1 MRKSYLLLLLI
12 CINFSLL
19 VAQNV
24 DSTWPLDD
32 DYPQQN
38 GSLGQSPIE
47 NSFLRISDPGYSLS
61 SNNLPSNDIRFQ
73 IPIFYDDEGESN
85 DYMKSCTLKYIVSG
99 SNPIDL
105 MYLANNTS
113 LNNDFAVDDNVS
125 GEGSGYADGNNG
137 KNGQFSFSFPNN
149 PEIDEVWEYGN
160 MKSDNIAN
168 IAQDENDDWYY
179 LNLLWTPPASMA
191 RENIF
196 PPVMFDL
203 EINFEDNDAG
213 YFEFNAYYGDDNTPG
228 PDNQISSFVYNKERS
243 ENYVTSSTTP
253 SDYYLHYNIS
263 ETTNPLDCNNQNT
276 HWYLWNSVLPE
287 MNTEPLEDIIYDGS
301 WTQEE
306 SINEWGITNSEIK
319 IPYAPGLSSS
329 YKIYYDELNTF
340 CYESAWING
349 SSSPDSF
356 ASTDAIYDP
365 INTSDSLTANDD
377 YSITVSW
384 DKGTHIPDTMIYYKV
399 WKKEGLNNDAANTN
413 VWTEVYLQFH
423 PDNSQITDENRQGFF
438 EAEQPIDYQFN
449 WQSFK
454 DYNVAPGIRYSYKVQ
469 THTQQDRFD
478 SNSSSPGIISSVF
491 AKDFS
496 YVSNIIVD
504 NKFGSDCKL
513 KIDWLEIEN
522 EDHIDD
528 VSYSVF
534 ENVSGNLVFISNVST
549 NSIVIDLSNKQNN
562 ASLNY
567 RIYTNAT
574 LNGIEH
580 QSIGY
585 TLVDANKINLPTQVT
600 INSAE
605 YDGSS
610 IELKWNSLHGDPS
623 VENISI
629 YRDGQLLSEEV
640 NEIYSASFSNTT
652 STSEQVFLD
661 NTNLSDCTPYNYII
675 HTSSC
680 NEFTIGNE
688 KNTII
693 NADVNGTFFDKSLEV
708 SKGYYAD
715 KVLLNWE
722 NNNNALI
729 EEFEVERRVLH
740 GNQSW
745 AKIFQSNN
753 ETHSFVDEYAD
764 AALLYEYRVK
774 ANFPPCDL
782 ASEEFITKESVPEVG
797 FRMPEG
803 VVSGHVE
810 YEGGNNV
817 ENIKVSVQSTSTPIN
832 KSIYFDGT
840 DDFIDISSYSESLS
854 KFDSSS
860 FTFGAWINF
869 IDINGDDCI
878 FSIHDSLGNNKVL
891 LLMRYDTLLVQAD
904 GESHHYLL
912 PAPSNFIDNWNHY
925 AFSYSSDNHL
935 FKCYL
940 NGNILQSES
949 SNLEFQLDIVAEDK
963 ISIGQEYDGLDKS
976 QFIYGYM
983 DEIQVYNRQLSDT
996 EITENYNRYIS
1007 KQTDGLLAYYHCDE
1021 GMGNKLYDISKN
1033 ENAFNKNNASL
1044 NGTMFFSDSIPSPN
1058 HVGNIGFT
1066 DENGNY
1072 IIEAVRYTGS
1082 GNNFTVTPMAV
1093 LPYYQS
1099 VHEFE
1104 PSQRVVSI
1112 SDGSLAVDGQNFTDV
1127 SSFKVTGEVY
1137 FHDLHDYNNNDTL
1150 QEKGICPVKDAMIKI
1165 DGEPVIKNG
1174 NVIITDS
1181 NGQFEIEV
1189 PIGEHRI
1196 SIEKQ
1201 GHTFSSGYY
1210 PSEDGVENFQQDKS
1224 GLLFVDNTTIQVK
1237 GRVVGGLLEAEKEL
1251 GMGLS
1256 INNIGQ
1262 ATFRFDS
1269 QNGLDLLGVTTSSET
1284 GEYTSELLPIKY
1296 IISDFSVAT
1305 NPSIAQ
1311 YDEFQAFDVLDL
1323 SVIPQLTNVYDT
1335 TFAADNTIS
1344 SIDSASYHYNE
1355 SFIYRAV
1362 PSIRV
1367 LNSTKENLF
1376 TAEESLIIG
1385 DATIDNLD
1393 NFVHPIFKQ
1402 AQKYESYIKIEET
1415 YKNFDVNLNTPV
1427 VDRIP
1432 VKNGQLSIVN
1442 NLAADPSEKTILLN
1456 DIDGDTLYDF
1466 RAGIP
1471 NLQIDNANP
1480 NYSFSK
1486 TWNISFET
1494 GPHTGPHTVSWLPN
1508 GNTYR
1513 GIVFGAKSEGT
1524 NFITQGPQVV
1534 SHILRD
1540 PPGSASFASY
1550 ESGSATSTSL
1560 AVSTSLGASYGMNNE
1575 VNLGPEFTVGLG
1587 YATKVDIDATAG
1599 SSLSVNASIGH
1610 NGEYVETNT
1619 FTSSFST
1626 NADDEYQGMWMDVY
1640 MGRSMNMNFGISTNL
1655 TLIDTVTCNTNLP
1668 AIECVGDTINGYRIG
1683 RQKGF
1688 FAVPGGYGTE
1698 FYYTQHEIVKAL
1710 IPELEYLR
1718 NDILLTDTSR
1728 YTNVS
1733 TANYGKD
1740 NDDAIWASEAVNTD
1754 SLKVINNAGPSY
1766 DFTSSADTAQVDS
1779 VRWYNQQI
1787 RLWEQAVARNEKLKL
1802 DADPV
1807 TTGSTNISFDGGVGD
1822 ITYAYENGNSDSN
1835 AITWEASISNEWS
1848 TEVGASAG
1856 GIGVTLGTSI
1866 GVSLNHTGSHTWS
1879 DETNT
1884 AVGFT
1889 LSDGGL
1895 DDKYTIDILDDGTA
1909 GNGKVFKVKGGRTSC
1924 PYFDG
1929 EQTLYWLP
1937 GAELSAATI
1946 QMEQPTIS
1954 ISPSTLSNVPE
1965 DEPAVFNLSLGN
1977 NNPLGYVQEYS
1988 LKVVEEHNS
1997 QGAIIEIDGL
2007 SPNRSYLVP
2016 AGTSINKVLT
2026 IQKGPE
2032 TLDYVDIMLVFHS
2045 SCQYDPTNNNDNIG
2059 DTVLLSVSFLA
2070 GCTDIEISDPD
2081 PNWVVN
2087 TDNQLDGETTLDVLL
2102 SDYNYNYYSLD
2113 NIKMQYKPTAGSN
2126 WVNVETYHKEV
2137 DSLSTE
2143 EAIPDDQSFISLKW
2157 NLTDLPDGD
2166 YDIRSITDC
2175 SLATE
2180 QTSPSSGHV
2189 DRVRPDNF
2197 GTPSPAD
2204 GVLDPNDEIQIN
2216 FNENI
2221 NEAILGYPNFSINGV
2236 LNGSEIRHDASL
2248 YFNGTDE
2255 MTIPTGMNLQN
2266 KPFTIEMWVNA
2277 QNSGTLF
2284 SQGYTDGDQMSLAIN
2299 ADSKLE
2305 LSISGETVSSN
2316 TTLDSNTWKHIS
2328 VIYNSNQV
2336 DFLID
2341 GVLQNVLDGG
2351 LELLADYKGE
2361 GSINVGE
2368 NFSGNIHELR
2378 VWKQSKD
2385 SGDIYAQMLKT
2396 QSGKEPNL
2404 LGYWAMDELE
2414 GNPKDKAR
2422 ARHANTTATWQVNPG
2437 GMAYHFEAS
2446 SEEYLS
2452 VNMSDLSLRNDQDF
2466 TLELWFKANG
2476 GNQTIL
2482 TNGSTASNPEF
2493 PEVLFGNSSG
2503 LTIRTNTSGNIE
2515 VLSNS
2520 VTLTSTANYSDS
2532 NWHHLALVKNDKS
2545 VTTIYIDYVEA
2556 ASASSDL
2563 FKGFGGD
2570 KLTLGALAT
2579 STSMNTNYSEFLDGS
2594 IDEFRIWNKA
2604 RSLSQITRDARAKLN
2619 GDNKGLVA
2627 YYPFETF
2634 TLNAFN
2640 QYETTSTI
2648 NDQHSDTAIYASH
2661 HLTGTGTYNGSDK
2674 PVIRMA
2680 RSVESVNFTYAS
2692 NGDRVILSITDELS
2706 RVEGCILDIEVEN
2719 VLDLYGN
2726 QMSSPITWTAYINQN
2741 QLIWDEQLIQK
2752 EKILGESMTFEIDII
2767 NQGGSLEQFEISNL
2781 PIWLTANPSE
2791 GILDPSTHTSIE
2803 FVVNEDLFIGDYNED
2818 IMLTGNNEY
2827 AERLELQVNVEALS
2841 PTYLLDPSNFEY
2853 TMNFMGKV
2861 SVDGIRSRDEK
2872 DILFAFVGDELRG
2885 ATELIYIEDY
2895 DAYFVFFS
2903 VYSNNALNDSIEFRL
2918 WDASE
2923 GKIQA
2928 QIMLNEA
2935 SSISFEDQVVVGSF
2949 NELIHFE
2956 ATNML
2961 RQEIALNTGWNW
2973 VSFNLDSEDG
2983 ASPNHL
2989 MIPTVTSSLTEINI
3003 SNFKS
3008 QSAFALYVEGMD
3020 QNWFGSLTEL
3030 SVEDMFMLKISE
3042 KDTIVYEGQA
3052 VLPFETPISIS
3063 SGWNWIG
3070 YLGQRMLAINDAL
3083 SSLNPTSGDVVKSK
3097 TAFSMYANESL
3108 GWLGSLNNMQGGKG
3122 YMLRSNNS
3130 GALIYPE
3137 SSMYGGSQFR
3147 MDNNK
3152 YSHNLWKVD
3161 HSRYENSMSF
3171 VARIEHPDYEK
3182 PQTNNLLGVFSGLN
3196 CVGNITAIEINTEE
3210 SLYFIT
3216 VHGNDGDELRFDYL
3230 DVERDKVYRAENVVE
3245 FESDKLIGTIDNP
3258 YPININVEA
3267 QDLAVFFDLS
3277 IYPNP
3282 FSTVFDLSFTL
3293 DESVKVEIQLYD
3305 VMGRF
3310 VKTISK
3316 SLMNTGTHKL
3326 QIEGEN
3332 LAKGVYFIEVI
3343 VGEDLYKKMIVKS

>member
-1 MRKSYLLLLLI
+1 MKKINLLFLI
-12 CINFSLL
+12 ICFNSSLL

-24 DSTWPLDD
+24 DSSWPLDD
-32 DYPQQN
+32 DHPEQYGDP
-38 GSLGQSPIE
+38 GESPIE
-47 NSFLRISDPGYSLS
+47 NSFMRVSDYHVFDFTNFPFFF
-61 SNNLPSNDIRFQ
+61 PSNDIMFQ
-73 IPIFYDDEGESN
+73 IAIFYDDEHGWN
-85 DYMKSCTLKYIVSG
+85 DYMEACTLKYSLPG
-99 SNPIDL
+99 SDPIDL

-113 LNNDFAVDDNVS
+113 LNNDFAVDDNES
-125 GEGSGYADGNNG
+125 NEGDVYADGNNG
-137 KNGQFSFSFPNN
+137 VNGQFSFSFPNN
-149 PEIDEVWEYGN
+149 PELDEIWEHGK
-160 MKSDNIAN
+160 MKSNNSAN
-168 IAQDENDDWYY
+168 IVQDDNWYY

-191 RENIF
+191 RLNF
-196 PPVMFDL
+196 AMPFVMFDL
-203 EINFEDNDAG
+203 EINFEDNDGG
-213 YFEFNAYYGDDNTPG
+213 YFEFNNHYNDNGTDY
-228 PDNQISSFVYNKERS
+228 PDNQISSFVYNKERI
-243 ENYVTSSTTP
+243 ENHVTSSTTP

-263 ETTNPLDCNNQNT
+263 ETSNPLDCNNENT
-276 HWYLWNSVLPE
+276 HWYLGNSVLPE
-287 MNTEPLEDIIYDGS
+287 MFTFPLEDYDDGS

-306 SINEWGITNSEIK
+306 SIKEWGNTNSEIK
-319 IPYAPGLSSS
+319 IPFGPGLSSF
-329 YKIYYDELNTF
+329 YKIYYDELNTL
-340 CYESAWING
+340 CYESAWMNG
-349 SSSPDSF
+349 SSSPSSF

-365 INTSDSLTANDD
+365 IKTSDILTANDD

-438 EAEQPIDYQFN
+438 EADQPIDYQFN

-454 DYNVAPGIRYSYKVQ
+454 DYNVDPGIRYSYKVQ
-469 THTQQDRFD
+469 THTQQDRFA
-478 SNSSSPGIISSVF
+478 SNSSSTGIISSVF

-513 KIDWLEIEN
+513 KIDWQEIEN
-522 EDHIDD
+522 DGYIDD

-534 ENVSGNLVFISNVST
+534 ENVSGNLVFIDNVST
-549 NSIVIDLSNKQNN
+549 NSIVIDLSDKQND
-562 ASLNY
+562 ASLKY
-567 RIYTNAT
+567 RIYTNGT
-574 LNGIEH
+574 LNGIVH

-585 TLVDANKINLPTQVT
+585 TLVYANKINLPTQVT

-605 YDGSS
+605 YDGSG
-610 IELKWNSLHGDPS
+610 IKLKWNSLHGDPS

-629 YRDGQLLSEEV
+629 YRDEQLLSEQV

-652 STSEQVFLD
+652 LTSEQVFLD
-661 NTNLSDCTPYNYII
+661 NTNLSDCTPYDYII
-675 HTSSC
+675 YTSSC
-680 NEFTIGNE
+680 NEFTIGDE

-729 EEFEVERRVLH
+729 EEFEVERRVLN
-740 GNQSW
+740 GNHSW

-782 ASEEFITKESVPEVG
+782 ASEEFITKESVHEVG

-803 VVSGHVE
+803 LVSGHVE

-854 KFDSSS
+854 EFDSSS

-878 FSIHDSLGNNKVL
+878 FSIHDSVGNNKVL
-891 LLMRYDTLLVQAD
+891 FLMRYDKLFIYAD

-912 PAPSNFIDNWNHY
+912 PAPTNFIDNWNHY
-925 AFSYSSDNHL
+925 AFSYSSDDHL

-940 NGNILQSES
+940 NGNILQSDS
-949 SNLEFQLDIVAEDK
+949 SNPEFQLDIVVEDK

-976 QFIYGYM
+976 QFIQGYM

-1072 IIEAVRYTGS
+1072 IIEAIRYTGS
-1082 GNNFTVTPMAV
+1082 GDNFTVTPMAV

-1112 SDGSLAVDGQNFTDV
+1112 GDGSLAVDGQNFTDV

-1137 FHDLHDYNNNDTL
+1137 YHDLHDKNGNGNYIEAGD
-1150 QEKGICPVKDAMIKI
+1150 CPVKYAMVKI

-1174 NVIITDS
+1174 NVIMTDS
-1181 NGQFEIEV
+1181 DGQFEIEV

-1201 GHTFSSGYY
+1201 GHTFSTGYY
-1210 PSEDGVENFQQDKS
+1210 PSVDGVENFQEDKS
-1224 GLLFVDNTTIQVK
+1224 GLLFVDNTTMQVK

-1251 GMGLS
+1251 GMDLS
-1256 INNIGQ
+1256 TNNIGK
-1262 ATFRFDS
+1262 ATFRFVS
-1269 QNGLDLLGVTTSSET
+1269 QNNMDLLEVITNHTT
-1284 GEYTSELLPIKY
+1284 GEYASELLPIKY
-1296 IISDFSVAT
+1296 VIYDFSVDS

-1367 LNSTKENLF
+1367 LNSTKDSLF
-1376 TAEESLIIG
+1376 TSEESIIIG
-1385 DATIDNLD
+1385 DNTIDNLED
-1393 NFVHPIFKQ
+1393 FGHPIFKQ
-1402 AQKYESYIKIEET
+1402 AQQYESYIKIEET
-1415 YKNFDVNLNTPV
+1415 YKNFDVNSNTPV

-1442 NLAADPSEKTILLN
+1442 NLAADPSEKIILLD

-1466 RAGIP
+1466 RAGLP
-1471 NLQIDNANP
+1471 NLQTNEINTG
-1480 NYSFSK
+1480 YSFTK
-1486 TWNISFET
+1486 TWDISFE
-1494 GPHTGPHTVSWLPN
+1494 TGPHTVSWLPN

-1524 NFITQGPQVV
+1524 NFVTQGPQVV

-1540 PPGSASFASY
+1540 PPGSASFAFY
-1550 ESGSATSTSL
+1550 ESGSTTSTSL
-1560 AVSTSLGASYGMNNE
+1560 AVSTSLGSSSGMESE
-1575 VNLGPEFTVGLG
+1575 VELGPEFTVGLG
-1587 YATKVDIDATAG
+1587 YATEVNIDATA
-1599 SSLSVNASIGH
+1599 SSNFETNASIGH
-1610 NGEYVETNT
+1610 DGEYVETNT

-1626 NADDEYQGMWMDVY
+1626 NADDEYEGMWMDVY
-1640 MGRSMNMNFGISTNL
+1640 MGRSMNLNFGVSTSL
-1655 TLIDTVTCNTNLP
+1655 TLIDTVNCYLP
-1668 AIECVGDTINGYRIG
+1668 AIECAGGAKSGYKIG

-1710 IPELEYLR
+1710 IPELESLR
-1718 NDILLTDTSR
+1718 NDLLLTDPSR
-1728 YTNVS
+1728 YTIVS
-1733 TANYGKD
+1733 TAYYGKN
-1740 NDDAIWASEAVNTD
+1740 NDDPIWGSNAVDTD
-1754 SLKVINNAGPSY
+1754 SLKAFTNHGPSY
-1766 DFTSSADTAQVDS
+1766 TFESSRDTAQVDS

-1787 RLWEQAVARNEKLKL
+1787 RLWEQAVARNEQLKL
-1802 DADPV
+1802 EASPV
-1807 TTGSTNISFDGGVGD
+1807 TSGSTNISFDGGVGD
-1822 ITYAYENGNSDSN
+1822 ITYTYENDNSDSN
-1835 AITWEASISNEWS
+1835 TITWESSVSDEWS
-1848 TEVGASAG
+1848 AEVGASAG
-1856 GIGVTLGTSI
+1856 GIGVTLGNTI
-1866 GVSLNHTGSHTWS
+1866 GVSLSHSGSHTWS

-1884 AVGFT
+1884 SVGFT

-1895 DDKYTIDILDDGTA
+1895 DDKYSIDIFDDGTA
-1909 GNGKVFKVKGGRTSC
+1909 GNGKVFKVQGGRTSC

-1937 GAELSAATI
+1937 GTELSAATI

-1954 ISPSTLSNVPE
+1954 VSPSTLSNVPE

-1988 LKVVEEHNS
+1988 LKIVEEHNPH
-1997 QGAIIEIDGL
+1997 GAIIEIDGL
-2007 SPNRSYLVP
+2007 NPNRSYLVP
-2016 AGTSINKVLT
+2016 AGTAINKVLT

-2070 GCTDIEISDPD
+2070 GCTDVEILNPD

-2087 TDNQLDGETTLDVLL
+2087 TDNQQGGKTTLDVLL
-2102 SDYNYNYYSLD
+2102 SGYNYNYYSLD

-2126 WVNVETYHKEV
+2126 WVNLETYYKEV
-2137 DSLSTE
+2137 DSLGTE
-2143 EAIPDDQSFISLKW
+2143 QAIPDDLSFISLEW

-2166 YDIRSITDC
+2166 YDIRAITDC
-2175 SLATE
+2175 SEATE
-2180 QTSPSSGHV
+2180 QTTPSSGHV
-2189 DRVRPDNF
+2189 DRVRPNNF
-2197 GTPSPAD
+2197 GSPSPSD
-2204 GVLDPNDEIQIN
+2204 GILDPNDEIKLN

-2221 NEAILGYPNFSINGV
+2221 NEAILGYPNFSISGV

-2255 MTIPTGMNLQN
+2255 MTIPAGINLQN
-2266 KPFTIEMWVNA
+2266 KPFTIEMWVNPE
-2277 QNSGTLF
+2277 SPGTLF
-2284 SQGYTDGDQMSLAIN
+2284 SQGYTDGDQMSLKIN
-2299 ADSKLE
+2299 EEHKLE
-2305 LSISGETVSSN
+2305 LEISGEIVISN
-2316 TTLDSNTWKHIS
+2316 STIEFDDWKHIS
-2328 VIYNSNQV
+2328 VLYNLETNQV
-2336 DFLID
+2336 DFLINGD
-2341 GVLQNVLDGG
+2341 LPNVLDGG
-2351 LELLADYKGE
+2351 LGLLADYKGE
-2361 GSINVGE
+2361 GSISVGE
-2368 NFSGNIHELR
+2368 NFQGNIHELR

-2404 LGYWAMDELE
+2404 LGCWAMDELL
-2414 GNPKDKAR
+2414 GSPQDKAR
-2422 ARHANTTATWQVNPG
+2422 SRHASTTATWQASPG
-2437 GMAYHFEAS
+2437 GVAYSFDAAS
-2446 SEEYLS
+2446 QEYLS
-2452 VNMSDLSLRNDQDF
+2452 VAMSDLSFRNDQDF

-2476 GNQTIL
+2476 ANQTIL
-2482 TNGSTASNPEF
+2482 TNGSVVSSPENPT
-2493 PEVLFGNSSG
+2493 VLFGNYEG
-2503 LTIRTNTSGNIE
+2503 WTIRTNASGNIE
-2515 VLSNS
+2515 VISNLI
-2520 VTLTSTANYSDS
+2520 TLTSTANYSDD

-2545 VTTIYIDYVEA
+2545 VTTIYIDDVEV

-2563 FKGFGGD
+2563 FEGFGGD
-2570 KLTLGALAT
+2570 ELTLGALAT
-2579 STSMNTNYSEFLDGS
+2579 STSMITNYSEFLNGS
-2594 IDEFRIWNKA
+2594 IDELRIWNKA

-2619 GDNKGLVA
+2619 GDERGLVA

-2640 QYETTSTI
+2640 QYVTTNTI
-2648 NDQHSDTAIYASH
+2648 EDQHSDTEIYASH
-2661 HLTGTGTYNGSDK
+2661 HLTGTDSYDNSDK
-2674 PVIRMA
+2674 PLIRMA
-2680 RSVESVNFTYAS
+2680 RFVESVNFTYAS

-2706 RVEGCILDIEVEN
+2706 KVEGCILDIEVDN

-2726 QMSSPITWTAYINQN
+2726 TMSSPITWTAYINQN
-2741 QLIWDEQLIQK
+2741 QLIWDEQEIHQEKLIGD
-2752 EKILGESMTFEIDII
+2752 EMIFTTNII
-2767 NQGGSLEQFEISNL
+2767 NQGGTIETYEISNL
-2781 PIWLTANPSE
+2781 PDWLTAIPSE
-2791 GILDPSTHTSIE
+2791 GILEPNSYEQIT
-2803 FVVNEDLFIGDYNED
+2803 FVVNDNLFIGDYTED
-2818 IMLTGNNEY
+2818 LILTGNNEY
-2827 AERLELQVNVEALS
+2827 GERLELKINVEAPVPLYDFDA
-2841 PTYLLDPSNFEY
+2841 TDFLY
-2853 TMNFMGKV
+2853 TMNFVGMV
-2861 SVDGIRSRDEK
+2861 TVDDKRSRDEN
-2872 DILFAFVGDELRG
+2872 DILFAYVGEELRG
-2885 ATELIYIEDY
+2885 VTNLIYLEDY
-2895 DAYFVFFS
+2895 DAYSLFFS
-2903 VYSNNALNDSIEFRL
+2903 VYSNIPSGENVEFHL

-2923 GKIQA
+2923 GKMQA
-2928 QIMLNEA
+2928 QVKINDNENIYFQDG
-2935 SSISFEDQVVVGSF
+2935 SVIGSF
-2949 NELIHFE
+2949 ISLTHF
-2956 ATNML
+2956 AASNML
-2961 RQEIALNTGWNW
+2961 RQEIPLNSGWNW
-2973 VSFNLDSEDG
+2973 VSFNLDDEVG
-2983 ASPNHL
+2983 ASDVL
-2989 MIPTVTSSLTEINI
+2989 ETTTVLANVTLSKVDIVKNQTAYG
-3003 SNFKS
+3003 
-3008 QSAFALYVEGMD
+3008 QSFENSIY
-3020 QNWFGSLTEL
+3020 GSLTDFDVT
-3030 SVEDMFMLKISE
+3030 SMYMLKMNDESE
-3042 KDTIVYEGQA
+3042 EIIYEGKSIDPTL
-3052 VLPFETPISIS
+3052 VPITIND
-3063 SGWNWIG
+3063 GWNWIG
-3070 YLGQRMLAINDAL
+3070 YLGQRMLSANEGL
-3083 SSLNPTSGDVVKSK
+3083 NSLNPSSGDVIKSQ
-3097 TAFSMYANESL
+3097 AGFSMYANESL
-3108 GWLGSLNNMQGGKG
+3108 GWLGTLTNMIGGEG
-3122 YMLRSNNS
+3122 YMLKHT
-3130 GALIYPE
+3130 GEGVLTYPQ
-3137 SSMYGGSQFR
+3137 SSMYGGGSFR
-3147 MDNNK
+3147 LDRNQYADEFWEVAPNK
-3152 YSHNLWKVD
+3152 YEH
-3161 HSRYENSMSF
+3161 SMSM
-3171 VARIEHPDYEK
+3171 VAKIDHPDYEQ
-3182 PQTNNLLGVFSGLN
+3182 PNLENLLGAFAKAT
-3196 CVGNITAIEINTEE
+3196 CVGNIVATEINEEE
-3210 SLYFIT
+3210 SLYFLT
-3216 VHGNDGDELRFDYL
+3216 LYGEEGSRLRFDYYDTEKEKVYTADNVIEFVPNKTIGSIDQPYSILIDVASQDIEEFLAL
-3230 DVERDKVYRAENVVE
+3230 DV
-3245 FESDKLIGTIDNP
+3245 
-3258 YPININVEA
+3258 
-3267 QDLAVFFDLS
+3267 
-3277 IYPNP
+3277 YPNP
-3282 FSTVFDLSFTL
+3282 FVDAFDLAFTL
-3293 DESVKVEIQLYD
+3293 DESAEVEIKIFD

-3310 VKTISK
+3310 VKAISK
-3316 SLMNTGTHKL
+3316 QNLDFGSHKL
-3326 QIEGEN
+3326 QIDGED
-3332 LAKGVYFIEVI
+3332 LSKGVYFIEVNI
-3343 VGEDLYKKMIVKS
+3343 GEDSYKKMIIKS